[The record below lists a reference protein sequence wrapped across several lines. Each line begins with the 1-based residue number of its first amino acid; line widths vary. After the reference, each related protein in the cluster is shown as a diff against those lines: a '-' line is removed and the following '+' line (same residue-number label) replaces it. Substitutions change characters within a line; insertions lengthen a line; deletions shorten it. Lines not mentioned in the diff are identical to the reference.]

1 MSQDGEHDH
10 VYKPYQ
16 NVEGPHYDAFL
27 QTPETLNGLRRL
39 YLGVYH
45 NCVHWSKVTSDDG
58 YTMPANAR
66 PFPCIFPD
74 GRRLR
79 GTLERTPGI
88 WGTGTYRAKDEHSTK

>member
-1 MSQDGEHDH
+1 MSHDGEHDH

-45 NCVHWSKVTSDDG
+45 NGVHCSKVTSDDC
-58 YTMPANAR
+58 YIMPANAR

-74 GRRLR
+74 GV
-79 GTLERTPGI
+79 TAAVTV
-88 WGTGTYRAKDEHSTK
+88 TGRVR